1 MKRALGAILCVG
13 SLAACGAQT
22 TSTPTAAPVANAQ
35 AEVSTSPTP
44 TPSPSPSPSPTAGK
58 NCRVFAG
65 VPSRGSDGKVRAAGS
80 RAGCVDK
87 ATFQVRVWKVQPGN
101 DRLAKIGSKSVV
113 NSKLTVALPCA
124 NGLFYTTVSDQ
135 KGHSGTS
142 KQIRVTCPA
151 PPPSSGSSGGSTSG
165 GTSGGTSG
173 SGGTST
179 GGSSSGG
186 SSSGVGTAVEQEVVR
201 LTNAERAKAGCRP
214 LKANAKLRAAA
225 FGHSSDMSAKNYFDH
240 DSKDG
245 RTFVDR
251 IKAAGYSFS
260 AAAENIAKGYSSA
273 AAVVNGWMNS
283 SGHRANIL
291 NCAYTEI
298 GVGYA
303 KAGGPYWTQDFGKP

>member
-13 SLAACGAQT
+13 SLAACGGQT

-35 AEVSTSPTP
+35 AEVSASPTPTP
-44 TPSPSPSPSPTAGK
+44 TPSPSPSSTAGK
-58 NCRVFAG
+58 DCRVFAG
-65 VPSRGSDGKVRAAGS
+65 VPTRTSDGKVRAAGS

-87 ATFQVRVWKVQPGN
+87 ATFQVRVWKVQAGD
-101 DRLAKIGSKSVV
+101 DRVTKSGSKVV
-113 NSKLTVALPCA
+113 RNSRVTITLPCA
-124 NGLFYTTVSDQ
+124 NGVFYTTVSDH
-135 KGHSGTS
+135 KGHTGTS
-142 KQIRVTCPA
+142 KQVRVTCPT
-151 PPPSSGSSGGSTSG
+151 PPASSGSSGGTSG
-165 GTSGGTSG
+165 NSSG
-173 SGGTST
+173 SGGSST
-179 GGSSSGG
+179 GGSSSGRS

-201 LTNAERAKAGCRP
+201 LTNVERAKAGCRP

-225 FGHSSDMSAKNYFDH
+225 YGHSADMSAKNYFDH

-260 AAAENIAKGYSSA
+260 AAAENIAKGYGSA
-273 AAVVNGWMNS
+273 AAVVDGWMNS

-291 NCAYTEI
+291 NCTYTEI